1 MDNAIEL
8 GELYDILPN
17 RKKELN
23 NIRNK
28 SNLLLSLKEYYDEDD
43 SFMDLM
49 DSISYII
56 EESAEA
62 ANEVPDKDY
71 VDKMFVP
78 LLSIITTFL
87 KNEINYYKDKLLM
100 EQEKA
105 VSALKERSKLI
116 TSNISSNE
124 NINISEKRLN
134 NSIDINNL
142 LKEVLEEMKDRKE
155 IKDE

>member
-1 MDNAIEL
+1 M
-8 GELYDILPN
+8 
-17 RKKELN
+17 
-23 NIRNK
+23 
-28 SNLLLSLKEYYDEDD
+28 SLKEYYDEDD

-49 DSISYII
+49 DSISDII

-87 KNEINYYKDKLLM
+87 KDEINYYKDKLLM

-116 TSNISSNE
+116 TNNISSNE

-142 LKEVLEEMKDRKE
+142 LKEVLGEMKDRKE
-155 IKDE
+155 IKNE

>member
-8 GELYDILPN
+8 GELYDILSN
-17 RKKELN
+17 RKEELN
-23 NIRNK
+23 SIENK

-49 DSISYII
+49 DSISDII
-56 EESAEA
+56 EESIEA

-71 VDKMFVP
+71 VEKMFTP
-78 LLSIITTFL
+78 LLNIIITFL
-87 KNEINYYKDKLLM
+87 EDEINYYKDKLLM